1 MNLFAPPAPTLQG
14 RKALDVIVAEDEP
27 SDRLLLAMAA
37 TDADLELSFTFAED
51 GDDLL
56 NILRQRVEAGLPPD
70 VIVLDIRMPK
80 CNGLEAMEIISADE
94 TLKTIPVVMFTTSR
108 RIADMERGLS
118 LGVVRYEVKPRSYP
132 ELVAF
137 ARQIADVAGA

>member
-1 MNLFAPPAPTLQG
+1 MNLFAHSAPTLQG

-37 TDADLELSFTFAED
+37 TDAELELSFTFAED
-51 GDDLL
+51 GEDLL
-56 NILRQRVEAGLPPD
+56 NILNQRVDAGLPPD

-80 CNGLEAMEIISADE
+80 CNGLEAMEIIAANE
-94 TLKTIPVVMFTTSR
+94 VLRKIPVVMFTTSR

-137 ARQIADVAGA
+137 ARQIAEVAGA

>member
-14 RKALDVIVAEDEP
+14 RSALDVIVAEDEP

-56 NILRQRVEAGLPPD
+56 AILRERVAADLLPD
-70 VIVLDIRMPK
+70 VIVLDIRMPRR
-80 CNGLEAMEIISADE
+80 NGLEAMEIIAADE
-94 TLKTIPVVMFTTSR
+94 TLRSIPVVMFTTSR
-108 RIADMERGLS
+108 RLADMERGLS
-118 LGVVRYEVKPRSYP
+118 LGVTRYEVKPRSYP

-137 ARQIADVAGA
+137 ARTIAEVVRA

>member
-1 MNLFAPPAPTLQG
+1 MNLYATT
-14 RKALDVIVAEDEP
+14 ALTRQDQTAIDVIVAEDEP

-37 TDADLELSFTFAED
+37 TDAELDLSFTFAED
-51 GDDLL
+51 GEDLL
-56 NILRQRVEAGLPPD
+56 DILGQRVEAGLPPD
-70 VIVLDIRMPK
+70 VIVLDIRMPR
-80 CNGLEAMEIISADE
+80 CNGLEAMEIIAADE
-94 TLKTIPVVMFTTSR
+94 RLRSIPVVMFTTSR

-137 ARQIADVAGA
+137 ARTIVEIVRG

>member
-1 MNLFAPPAPTLQG
+1 MNLFAPPAPTMQG
-14 RKALDVIVAEDEP
+14 RAALDVVVAEDEP

-56 NILRQRVEAGLPPD
+56 AILHQRVAAGLLPD
-70 VIVLDIRMPK
+70 VIVLDIRMPRR
-80 CNGLEAMEIISADE
+80 NGLEAMEIIAADE
-94 TLKTIPVVMFTTSR
+94 TLRSIPVVMFTTSR
-108 RIADMERGLS
+108 RLADMERGLS
-118 LGVVRYEVKPRSYP
+118 LGVTRYEVKPRSYP

-137 ARQIADVAGA
+137 ARTIAEVVRA

>member
-1 MNLFAPPAPTLQG
+1 MNLFAPPAPIIQE
-14 RKALDVIVAEDEP
+14 RSALDVIVAEDEP

-56 NILRQRVEAGLPPD
+56 GILRQRVEAGLLPD
-70 VIVLDIRMPK
+70 VIVLDIRMPR
-80 CNGLEAMEIISADE
+80 CNGLEAMEIIAADE
-94 TLKTIPVVMFTTSR
+94 TLRSIPVLMFTTSR
-108 RIADMERGLS
+108 RLADMEHGLS

-137 ARQIADVAGA
+137 ARTIAEVVRA